1 MRRIALYILIGF
13 TLFSCDKFG
22 DVFETRVE
30 RPEVKPITFIKQ
42 LDFGIGIEIIQNQ
55 DPVKNQIAINS
66 TLKIDTSQLKIDN
79 IDFIVT
85 VRKNTSDNS
94 RILIQRRFNIQNFK
108 DDDAAEKNLAKDIGE
123 LFDSESVTISL
134 ISLNNNSFVLAEAYS
149 GLTMG
154 YKNGELS
161 KASLTDI
168 IIDHKGQFSSDL
180 HTEIFGMR
188 YVKGLFVSEK
198 NLLGEAMATDNTK
211 LGDVEGRLLTSLS
224 SDSLNIGITLKNT
237 SDLDSVILKLIKI

>member
-13 TLFSCDKFG
+13 TLFSCEKFG

-66 TLKIDTSQLKIDN
+66 TLKIDTSQFKIEN

-108 DDDAAEKNLAKDIGE
+108 DDDAEKDLAKDIGE

-134 ISLNNNSFVLAEAYS
+134 ISLNNNSFDLAEVYS
-149 GLTMG
+149 GLTAG

-180 HTEIFGMR
+180 HSEIFGMR
-188 YVKGLFVSEK
+188 YMKGLFVSEK

-224 SDSLNIGITLKNT
+224 SDSLNISITLKNT